1 MNYFY
6 NIICLQIQNIYTL
19 YFLNLLMSST
29 FTLHQLKKKKN
40 ISPLLLL
47 PNVVGI
53 GRLKTASV
61 FYLKSN
67 MWQAT
72 SLGNCKLIHHNQE
85 NSIYLHYPGLRIKA
99 FHKFMTKLEIL
110 VILLDNTPK
119 KVTIIKISK
128 KF

>member
-67 MWQAT
+67 M
-72 SLGNCKLIHHNQE
+72 
-85 NSIYLHYPGLRIKA
+85 
-99 FHKFMTKLEIL
+99 
-110 VILLDNTPK
+110 
-119 KVTIIKISK
+119 
-128 KF
+128 